1 MIMKFSLKQFALY
14 SGLSL
19 ILAPG
24 LAYANLLDL
33 VDDFSTDLEKSTARG
48 VWQTYNDLLS
58 LGCGNGN
65 EGGGS
70 SASASSAPSSAAP
83 LAITLP
89 TSCTGATLALF
100 NKVSE
105 IIDTANAITGEDV
118 STPSNLDLD
127 EVELGKALQWNAVEE
142 YNAQSSLTGDF
153 LQSQMS
159 GLSSRI
165 SALRSGAS
173 FGTLNPA
180 NIYQGYA
187 ANNFSGSG
195 AAADDDAYSRLGGF
209 INYSGSSGDKAP
221 TPWEDAFD
229 VDGYDL
235 TLGADYRFNSEWIG
249 GVVLGLTNQEIDFD
263 SSKSVVDGG
272 IESEGYSLMP
282 FAIYQQENMFISL
295 SLGYQVLSFE
305 TVRNI
310 QYASGVNSSV
320 ADTDSTVESSNDSNV
335 ISFTGEWGYNY
346 IEGAFSAEP
355 FLKINFNDT
364 SIDAFIERDVTGTG
378 LDLDVSEQSFDS
390 LESSAGLRFRYTFT
404 PSAGVITPYLNLQSI
419 HQYKN
424 NARTFSARYANSA
437 TADKVFQL
445 SSEKLDDQYYAVS
458 YGISSVL
465 RGGRQ
470 SEGDGAI
477 GGGVQMFIQYKQILE
492 LDHYDLS
499 TFTLGIRYEF

>member
-1 MIMKFSLKQFALY
+1 MKFSLKQFAIY

-19 ILAPG
+19 MLAP
-24 LAYANLLDL
+24 AIANADLLDL
-33 VDDFSTDLEKSTARG
+33 IDDFSTDLEKSTARG
-48 VWQTYNDLLS
+48 VWETYNDLLD
-58 LGCGNGN
+58 LGCGNAAGGN
-65 EGGGS
+65 EGVS
-70 SASASSAPSSAAP
+70 SASASSAPSTAAR
-83 LAITLP
+83 ALP

-100 NKVSE
+100 NKVSA

-127 EVELGKALQWNAVEE
+127 EEELGQALQWNAVEE

-173 FGTLNPA
+173 FGTLDPA

-187 ANNFSGSG
+187 ANNLSGSG

-209 INYSGSSGDKAP
+209 INYSGSTGNKEP

-249 GVVLGLTNQEIDFD
+249 GIVLGLTNQKIDFD

-282 FAIYQQENMFISL
+282 FVIYQQENMFVSL
-295 SLGYQVLSFE
+295 SLGYQVLSFD

-310 QYASGVNSSV
+310 QYASGVNSDV
-320 ADTDSTVESSNDSNV
+320 PDTDSTVESSNDSSV
-335 ISFTGEWGYNY
+335 FSFTGEWGYNY
-346 IEGAFSAEP
+346 AEGAFSAEP

-364 SIDAFIERDVTGTG
+364 SIDAFYERDITGTG
-378 LDLDVSEQSFDS
+378 LDLEVAEQSFDS
-390 LESSAGLRFRYTFT
+390 LESGAGLRFRYTFT
-404 PSAGVITPYLNLQSI
+404 PTAGVVTPYINLQSI

-445 SSEKLDDQYYAVS
+445 SSNKLDDQYYSVS

>member
-1 MIMKFSLKQFALY
+1 MKFLFRPFALCLL
-14 SGLSL
+14 LSPA
-19 ILAPG
+19 IAS
-24 LAYANLLDL
+24 ADMLDL
-33 VDDFSTDLEKSTARG
+33 VDDFSTDLEKNTARG
-48 VWQTYNDLLS
+48 VVQTYNDLLD
-58 LGCGNGN
+58 LGCANTA
-65 EGGGS
+65 GGS
-70 SASASSAPSSAAP
+70 SSAAASSAPSTEAP
-83 LAITLP
+83 PTANAPRLP
-89 TSCTGATLALF
+89 TSCTGATLALY
-100 NKVSE
+100 NKVKAL
-105 IIDTANAITGEDV
+105 IDTANAITGEDV
-118 STPSNLDLD
+118 STPSNLDMD
-127 EVELGKALQWNAVEE
+127 EAELGNALQWNAVEE
-142 YNAQSSLTGDF
+142 YNAQSSLTADF
-153 LQSQMS
+153 LQTQMS

-165 SALRSGAS
+165 SALRSGTS

-180 NIYQGYA
+180 TIYQGYA
-187 ANNFSGSG
+187 ANNLSGSG

-209 INYSGSSGDKAP
+209 INYSGSSGDKES

-229 VDGYDL
+229 VDGFDL

-263 SSKSVVDGG
+263 SSKSVVDGS

-282 FAIYQQENMFISL
+282 FVVYQQENMFASL
-295 SLGYQVLSFE
+295 SLGYQVLSFD

-320 ADTDSTVESSNDSNV
+320 PDTDSTVESSNDSSL

-346 IEGAFSAEP
+346 IQGAFSAEP
-355 FLKINFNDT
+355 FLKINYTDT
-364 SIDAFIERDVTGTG
+364 SIDAFVERDITGTG
-378 LDLDVSEQSFDS
+378 LDLDVSKQSFDS
-390 LESSAGLRFRYTFT
+390 LESGAGLRFRYTFT
-404 PSAGVITPYLNLQSI
+404 PTAGVVTPYINLQSI

-437 TADKVFQL
+437 SADKVFQL
-445 SSEKLDDQYYAVS
+445 SSSKLDDQYYSVA

-470 SEGDGAI
+470 SEGDGTI

-499 TFTLGIRYEF
+499 TITAGIRYEF